1 MKTKLLPDFAL
12 DQLKRHPWAY
22 QRAWKLRLAMG
33 RVVPPRRFEALNGR
47 VHFNDF
53 MFKDDSPAG
62 VEIYRTRALNVISLI
77 DRSLEAAGR
86 NMTEIRRWLDF
97 GCGYG
102 RVLRWLVQWVDP
114 DRVYA
119 SDVIKEGV
127 EFCASEFGVHPLHST
142 SRLRDLDLGRFDF
155 LYAISVLTHL
165 DEENET
171 AFMELL
177 HRSLEP
183 GGIALF
189 TTHGQWS
196 LDNLHIYGENYE
208 VMHDDLV
215 RRVRERGRAF
225 VPYQHYGDDEY
236 GMTWHSADHVGS
248 RIAELSGDSM
258 RLLFFEPHGLDHH
271 QDVFVYQ
278 RVTSGLWPACVWE
291 PEALESV
298 RRQKTPVQSISISGP
313 SGLRRR
319 KSSTA
324 ARHAGIPP

>member
-1 MKTKLLPDFAL
+1 MRTKLLPDFAL
-12 DQLKRHPWAY
+12 DRLKRHTWAY
-22 QRAWKLRLAMG
+22 QSARKLRMAMG
-33 RVVPPRRFEALNGR
+33 RAVPPRKLEGLDGR

-53 MFKDDSPAG
+53 MLVDDSPEG
-62 VEIYRTRALNVISLI
+62 VETYRTRALNVIGLI

-86 NMTEIRRWLDF
+86 SVGDVRRWLDF

-102 RVLRWLVQWVDP
+102 RVLRFLVQRVDP

-119 SDVIKEGV
+119 SDVIDEGV

-142 SRLRDLDLGRFDF
+142 AALRDLDLGRFDF

-171 AFMELL
+171 AMMEFL

-196 LDNLHIYGENYE
+196 LDHLDFYGEIYVE
-208 VMHDDLV
+208 MHDDLA
-215 RRVRERGRAF
+215 RRVRERGLAY
-225 VPYQHYGDDEY
+225 VPYHHYAGDDY
-236 GMTWHSADHVGS
+236 GMTWHSAEYVQS
-248 RIAELSGDSM
+248 RMAELHGDSM

-271 QDVFVYQ
+271 QDVFAYQ
-278 RVTSGLWPACVWE
+278 RVG
-291 PEALESV
+291 
-298 RRQKTPVQSISISGP
+298 
-313 SGLRRR
+313 
-319 KSSTA
+319 
-324 ARHAGIPP
+324 